1 VVGEDNSILRNAVL
15 SYPPARMLVL
25 DLARVDGIDEGG
37 VGVLLGLRESARS
50 DARALTRMNVTKN
63 VEEILY
69 RTQLHGVFEYGSV
82 QNLFYLLPRTG
93 SMPIPLSP

>member
-1 VVGEDNSILRNAVL
+1 
-15 SYPPARMLVL
+15 VL
-25 DLARVDGIDEGG
+25 DLARVDSIDEAG
-37 VGVLLGLRESARS
+37 VGVLLGLQESARS

-69 RTQLHGVFEYGSV
+69 RTQLHGVFEYRSV
-82 QNLFYLLPRTG
+82 QNLLYLLPRAG

>member
-1 VVGEDNSILRNAVL
+1 
-15 SYPPARMLVL
+15 M
-25 DLARVDGIDEGG
+25 
-37 VGVLLGLRESARS
+37 LLGLRESARS

-69 RTQLHGVFEYGSV
+69 RTQLHGVFEYRSV
-82 QNLFYLLPRTG
+82 QNLFYLLPRAG